1 VKLLYTAAL
10 AACLLALGCDAHSM
24 MIKPKPRNAIDS
36 ELPEWSN
43 GRSPYTWA
51 GPSPDENGLAPCAC
65 RNGTE
70 PCASAQ
76 TCLYMTVGTTIGC
89 HVPDGGSVGGANPNG
104 IDRCKSGMNA
114 TINDPKYRTL
124 NRAVPAGSEEDWS
137 RWNPWRAP
145 GNAPVW
151 DPCGR
156 AGGASHPT
164 PGHGE
169 FTNTSYA
176 KFGDLG
182 SALPYYPT
190 GTVWEAGSAVETMQA
205 IRANHGG
212 GYQYRLCPRGRESS
226 EACFQETPMDF
237 ADSSSLMLSN
247 GTMIKLQSTFV
258 SEGTL
263 PKGGTWQM
271 LPIPDTHHVI
281 PSGSKAPAE
290 DWTFPP
296 PCYEPRYVEKVPLGA
311 LDEGRCSGQWISN
324 ITIYDQL
331 RVPTHLPPGE
341 YVLSLR
347 WDCETSAQIWQSC
360 ADVTIVAPK
369 SKGQQ

>member
-1 VKLLYTAAL
+1 
-10 AACLLALGCDAHSM
+10 
-24 MIKPKPRNAIDS
+24 
-36 ELPEWSN
+36 
-43 GRSPYTWA
+43 
-51 GPSPDENGLAPCAC
+51 
-65 RNGTE
+65 
-70 PCASAQ
+70 
-76 TCLYMTVGTTIGC
+76 MTVGTSIGC
-89 HVPDGGSVGGANPNG
+89 KVPDGGSAGGANPNG
-104 IDRCKSGMNA
+104 IDRCKSGMKA

-156 AGGASHPT
+156 AGGAGHPT

-169 FTNTSYA
+169 FTNTTFA

-182 SALPYYPT
+182 SGLPYYPT
-190 GTVWEAGSAVETMQA
+190 GTVWEAGSNVTTLQA

-212 GYQYRLCPRGRESS
+212 GMFPAVDSHTRPSPFTTLTTQRNLCCKTGYQYRLCPRGNESS

-271 LPIPDTHHVI
+271 LAIPDTHHVR
-281 PSGSKAPAE
+281 PHGTKAPGE

-296 PCYEPRYVEKVPLGA
+296 PCFEPRYVEKAPLGS

-324 ITIYDQL
+324 ITIYDRL
-331 RVPTHLPPGE
+331 RVPAHLPAGQ
-341 YVLSLR
+341 YVLGLR
-347 WDCETSAQIWQSC
+347 WDCEISAQIWQ
-360 ADVTIVAPK
+360 V
-369 SKGQQ
+369 